1 MTAIT
6 SIEADDEPATRRMK
20 SINILLAYASFGL
33 QLCSVVGSSVTC
45 IQLLAGGFDP
55 VATSA
60 ISLLLREFEMLFLTV
75 QICFSAG
82 LVAFLMTIITR
93 ESHSNTHCTE
103 TVACLATF
111 WQSDV

>member
-1 MTAIT
+1 
-6 SIEADDEPATRRMK
+6 MK

-55 VATSA
+55 VASSA

-93 ESHSNTHCTE
+93 K
-103 TVACLATF
+103 
-111 WQSDV
+111 